1 VAGLTLDAGALIQY
15 ERADER
21 VRAWLT
27 EAFER
32 GNIPTVPSVVVAET
46 WRGGPKAARIAR
58 LLKDCEVESL
68 DDALARQAGLLRG
81 AVDGSATIDA
91 IVVASASRRGDI
103 VLTTDSDDL
112 GLLAAHA
119 PGVRIEQ
126 V

>member
-1 VAGLTLDAGALIQY
+1 MAGLTLDAGALIQY

-46 WRGGPKAARIAR
+46 WRGGPRAVRIAR
-58 LLKDCEVESL
+58 LLKDCEVETL
-68 DDALARQAGLLRG
+68 DDALAREAGVLRG
-81 AVDGSATIDA
+81 AVAGSTTIDA
-91 IVVASASRRGDI
+91 IVVASARRRGDI
-103 VLTTDSDDL
+103 VLTTDPGDL
-112 GLLAAHA
+112 NLLAAHA
-119 PGVRIEQ
+119 PGVRIES